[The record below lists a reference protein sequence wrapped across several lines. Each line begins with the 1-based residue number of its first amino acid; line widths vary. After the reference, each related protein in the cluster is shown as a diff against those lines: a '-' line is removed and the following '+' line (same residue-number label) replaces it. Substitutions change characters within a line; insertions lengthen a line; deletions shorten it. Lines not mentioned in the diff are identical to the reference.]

1 MTTANTSHDFAL
13 AHPVFQLMEWLGHQP
28 TGDEICKELV
38 MAYFLN
44 HGATKARLVTT
55 DDDGNITYIGDFGFP
70 EKQAGK
76 TQAIEQWQN
85 RTDEIFKIEI
95 GPGGFGW
102 SETGTY
108 IQARVDERA
117 QLRGWIT
124 VGFSSAPES
133 EEATQIEA
141 LLTALKHPIGLYLAL
156 TAKPANQAM
165 LTPSVRGHVGKDAF
179 SQRQLSIL
187 QGMVEGKTNHELAS
201 DLGFSVSTIRH
212 ETMRIYQLLGVSD
225 RREAARE
232 ALDRHIF

>member
-1 MTTANTSHDFAL
+1 MTY
-13 AHPVFQLMEWLGHQP
+13 Q
-28 TGDEICKELV
+28 
-38 MAYFLN
+38 
-44 HGATKARLVTT
+44 
-55 DDDGNITYIGDFGFP
+55 
-70 EKQAGK
+70 
-76 TQAIEQWQN
+76 
-85 RTDEIFKIEI
+85 
-95 GPGGFGW
+95 GW

-108 IQARVDERA
+108 LQTRVDERA

-124 VGFSSAPES
+124 LGFSSAPSGEDAS
-133 EEATQIEA
+133 RLEE

-165 LTPSVRGHVGKDAF
+165 LIPSVRGHVGKDAF

>member
-1 MTTANTSHDFAL
+1 
-13 AHPVFQLMEWLGHQP
+13 MEWLGHQP

-38 MAYFLN
+38 LGYFLN
-44 HGATKARLVTT
+44 YGATKARIVTT
-55 DDDGNITYIGDFGFP
+55 DDDGQITYIGDFGFP

-102 SETGTY
+102 SSTGTY
-108 IQARVDERA
+108 LQARVDERA

-124 VGFSSAPES
+124 IGFSSAPAGADAQHVES
-133 EEATQIEA
+133 
-141 LLTALKHPIGLYLAL
+141 LLTALKHPIGLYLVL
-156 TAKPANQAM
+156 TAKPANQAK
-165 LTPSVRGHVGKDAF
+165 LTPSVRGHIGKDAF

-232 ALDRHIF
+232 ALDRRIF